1 MEISSRT
8 IISWFFHLHGNVRA
22 KASNISC
29 ASSVTFSPMLSVC
42 VVIVKERERERERE
56 VSVDTKRPARENGTS
71 QKGWTFQMG
80 KETTPSNN
88 TFHSAT
94 VQDVHSST
102 IARGGTQKNARRR
115 RSNETSKSKDERIA
129 FVPATNCAAFTA
141 VSNRL
146 SCLPLSMTGKAARSS
161 SSLRPF
167 GGGETE
173 LSTFT
178 SVLVASQLIICTW

>member
-22 KASNISC
+22 KASKISC

-71 QKGWTFQMG
+71 QKGWTFQMSE
-80 KETTPSNN
+80 ETTLSNN

-94 VQDVHSST
+94 AQDVHSST

-115 RSNETSKSKDERIA
+115 RSNDIEIQRRA
-129 FVPATNCAAFTA
+129 NCIRTRDKLRRFHRGFKP
-141 VSNRL
+141 SL
-146 SCLPLSMTGKAARSS
+146 LPS
-161 SSLRPF
+161 F
-167 GGGETE
+167 
-173 LSTFT
+173 
-178 SVLVASQLIICTW
+178 IDDW

>member
-42 VVIVKERERERERE
+42 IVIIKERERERERERE
-56 VSVDTKRPARENGTS
+56 VSGYKKTRSREWYITERLDVPNE
-71 QKGWTFQMG
+71 QR
-80 KETTPSNN
+80 NN
-88 TFHSAT
+88 TIKQHIPFWDGTGCAL
-94 VQDVHSST
+94 VHDR
-102 IARGGTQKNARRR
+102 ARRNAQNARRR
-115 RSNETSKSKDERIA
+115 RSNDIESKDERIA

-146 SCLPLSMTGKAARSS
+146 SCLPLSMTGKSARSS
-161 SSLRPF
+161 SSLRLF

>member
-56 VSVDTKRPARENGTS
+56 REVSVDTKRPARENGTS
-71 QKGWTFQMG
+71 QKGWTFQIS
-80 KETTPSNN
+80 KETILSNN
-88 TFHSAT
+88 IFHSGT

-102 IARGGTQKNARRR
+102 IARGGTHRTRDDDDR
-115 RSNETSKSKDERIA
+115 MTSNPKTSELHSYPRQ
-129 FVPATNCAAFTA
+129 TA
-141 VSNRL
+141 
-146 SCLPLSMTGKAARSS
+146 PLSPRFQTV
-161 SSLRPF
+161 SLAFLYR
-167 GGGETE
+167 
-173 LSTFT
+173 
-178 SVLVASQLIICTW
+178 